1 VAVASHYTHCG
12 GTYAPGDIIIL
23 SKLSD
28 ACLAREGWKRYQHG
42 YCSWDCEKE
51 YERNGNVSRGEHQ
64 RRQQEQRRQEEE
76 RLALPASGLE
86 PLFQKLGLGTDAQTL
101 QLAIRWLKLQ
111 GANTL
116 ADLNHLPAG
125 TYTCKELADSLGLPV
140 VQAQWLLT
148 ELEGTK
154 LFHSKPPP
162 GIVHTHIPL

>member
-1 VAVASHYTHCG
+1 MPKDKWPNFYCKNCG
-12 GTYAPGDIIIL
+12 GTYDPGTQLIL
-23 SKLSD
+23 SKIHD
-28 ACLAREGWKRYQHG
+28 ASLARDGIKRYQHG
-42 YCSWDCEKE
+42 YCSWECEKE
-51 YERNGNVSRGEHQ
+51 YERNGYVSRGEH
-64 RRQQEQRRQEEE
+64 EE

-101 QLAIRWLKLQ
+101 QLAIRWLKRQ

-116 ADLNHLPAG
+116 ADLNHLPPG